1 MMYAG
6 VGVSMPEVASVNLQ
20 LVGTFKIRLPMNT
33 CVCLNAL
40 IFCLDFRVINVADHY
55 GDTQHIYSALMWRNV
70 DLRVLWIHTI

>member
-20 LVGTFKIRLPMNT
+20 LVGTLKIRLPMNT

-40 IFCLDFRVINVADHY
+40 IFSLDFRV
-55 GDTQHIYSALMWRNV
+55 T
-70 DLRVLWIHTI
+70 